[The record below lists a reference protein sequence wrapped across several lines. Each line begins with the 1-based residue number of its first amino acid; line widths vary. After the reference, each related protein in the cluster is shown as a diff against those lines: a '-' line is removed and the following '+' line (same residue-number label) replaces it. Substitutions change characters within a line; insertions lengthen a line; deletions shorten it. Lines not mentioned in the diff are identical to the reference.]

1 MMFAGIFLLALS
13 LYTLFNSADALDFS
27 KALIRVLLSVL
38 VIVFDRFEDQ
48 GVLET
53 AVLFYST
60 LILVLLAF
68 LRKEVQADHDPS

>member
-1 MMFAGIFLLALS
+1 MIYAGILLLGLS
-13 LYTLFNSADALDFS
+13 LYTLFSSSDALDFS

-38 VIVFDRFEDQ
+38 LIVFERFTDQ

-53 AVLFYST
+53 AVLFYSI

-68 LRKEVQADHDPS
+68 SRKEVQADHDRS